1 MVLDGESSLE
11 YPVNT
16 GVQQSSILCLMLSVL
31 YINDL
36 ACNFICTIAIYHDD
50 TTLYCTCNQA
60 SNLWQQVEVA
70 SKLESELKGI
80 LGLVRKWLN
89 DVITRKTELAF
100 VCPV

>member
-1 MVLDGESSLE
+1 
-11 YPVNT
+11 
-16 GVQQSSILCLMLSVL
+16 MLSVL

-36 ACNFICTIAIYHDD
+36 ACNFICTIAIYYDD

-80 LGLVRKWLN
+80 LGLGRKWLN
-89 DVITRKTELAF
+89 DIITRKTELAF

>member
-1 MVLDGESSLE
+1 
-11 YPVNT
+11 
-16 GVQQSSILCLMLSVL
+16 MLSVL

-89 DVITRKTELAF
+89 YVITRKTELAF